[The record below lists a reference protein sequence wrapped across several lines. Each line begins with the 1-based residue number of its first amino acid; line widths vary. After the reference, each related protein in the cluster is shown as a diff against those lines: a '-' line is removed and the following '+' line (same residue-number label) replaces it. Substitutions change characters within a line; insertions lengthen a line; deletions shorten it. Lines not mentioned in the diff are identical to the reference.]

1 MYKKFLKLCI
11 CTHEYKCR
19 RQEKKSDFQGNK
31 SLHLELTLHLTL
43 ETSLQ
48 AMSALEGGGYGR
60 EKVPAANPDR

>member
-1 MYKKFLKLCI
+1 MS
-11 CTHEYKCR
+11 TSAVDR
-19 RQEKKSDFQGNK
+19 KKSDFQGNN

-48 AMSALEGGGYGR
+48 AMRALEGGGYGR